1 MPTGSMDAL
10 GAFSYLND
18 NLPTWINR
26 ISDLATHTAAKHAEY
41 AEAYKNLGVPPG
53 RPRRRKNSSVCSI
66 RTDELRHAVAQ
77 SPPVLDAPIQKD
89 PETPQPASE
98 NPSTSNPNP
107 RKRGTDEA
115 LSFASEESPFVS
127 TRYNLVIHYDGET
140 QKSLEEIVRVM
151 GTARN
156 NIRKGKMSQIGA
168 MRSSALNRSPRMSNS
183 PLLPPAGEESDDQ
196 LLSQVRSTRN
206 RGPSPQAAPVMAKN
220 SPFDMADRQLELA
233 HSLCETAAYQFL
245 RVGDCSEELQGVLDK
260 FKALLEL
267 SAGEVRRLTEEQEK
281 ERAAKEKVAP
291 QIESV
296 QLTVSPTSNKPSMS
310 DIGAIEVDDGTESE
324 ESIDLSAF
332 RARRMMMRA

>member
-10 GAFSYLND
+10 GAFSHLTD
-18 NLPTWINR
+18 NLPSWINR

-41 AEAYKNLGVPPG
+41 AEAYKKLAVTPG

-66 RTDELRHAVAQ
+66 RTDELRNAVTQ
-77 SPPVLDAPIQKD
+77 SPPPVDAPTQKD
-89 PETPQPASE
+89 PEAPQPASQD
-98 NPSTSNPNP
+98 PTTPNPNP

-115 LSFASEESPFVS
+115 PSLASEENPFVS

-140 QKSLEEIVRVM
+140 QKSLEDMVRII

-156 NIRKGKMSQIGA
+156 NIRKGKMSQMGA
-168 MRSSALNRSPRMSNS
+168 MRSSALSKSPRMNS
-183 PLLPPAGEESDDQ
+183 PPPPPSADGSDDQ
-196 LLSQVRSTRN
+196 LLSQIRSNRN
-206 RGPSPQAAPVMAKN
+206 RGPPPQARVMAKN
-220 SPFDMADRQLELA
+220 SPFEMADRQLELA

-245 RVGDCSEELQGVLDK
+245 RVGDCSEELQGALDK

-267 SAGEVRRLTEEQEK
+267 ATGEVRRLTEEQEK
-281 ERAAKEKVAP
+281 ERAAKEKEAP
-291 QIESV
+291 QVVSV
-296 QLTVSPTSNKPSMS
+296 QLTVDPTSNKGPSN
-310 DIGAIEVDDGTESE
+310 DVEAIEVDDGTESE

>member
-1 MPTGSMDAL
+1 MPAGAMDAL
-10 GAFSYLND
+10 GAFSHLSD
-18 NLPTWINR
+18 NLPTWITR

-41 AEAYKNLGVPPG
+41 AEAYKKLAVTPG

-66 RTDELRHAVAQ
+66 RTDDLRNAVTQ
-77 SPPVLDAPIQKD
+77 SPPPVDAPTQKD
-89 PETPQPASE
+89 SDTPQPAPQD
-98 NPSTSNPNP
+98 PSTPTPNP

-115 LSFASEESPFVS
+115 PSVASEENPFVS

-140 QKSLEEIVRVM
+140 QKSLEEMVRVI

-156 NIRKGKMSQIGA
+156 NIRRGKMSQMGA
-168 MRSSALNRSPRMSNS
+168 MRSSALNKPSRVNS
-183 PLLPPAGEESDDQ
+183 PPLPPSADGSDDQ
-196 LLSQVRSTRN
+196 LLSQIRSTRN
-206 RGPSPQAAPVMAKN
+206 RGPPPQARVMAKN
-220 SPFDMADRQLELA
+220 SPFEMADRQLELA

-267 SAGEVRRLTEEQEK
+267 ATGEVRRLTEEQEK
-281 ERAAKEKVAP
+281 ERAAKENEAP
-291 QIESV
+291 HVESI
-296 QLTVSPTSNKPSMS
+296 QLTVSSASNKVLTS

-324 ESIDLSAF
+324 ESIDLSTF